1 MLRGPSVVRPRTL
14 AVAVAALTLGGCG
27 GTTRVAGHASTV
39 PRGASAATA
48 SGAGDYSDVRGSLV
62 WMRQY
67 SPESLM
73 WQTVSVD
80 RSGRGELTTL
90 IGEISGAERTPFRI
104 APGQVTVL
112 RRLLARSRGA
122 HIPSRHN
129 LRATLYT
136 LHVSGHPSVILQG
149 RIPRRMQ
156 PLVRFLTGL
165 MVTYCC

>member
-1 MLRGPSVVRPRTL
+1 MM
-14 AVAVAALTLGGCG
+14 VAALSLGGCG
-27 GTTRVAGHASTV
+27 GTTRAAGHASTSAG
-39 PRGASAATA
+39 GAS
-48 SGAGDYSDVRGSLV
+48 DYSDVRGSLV

-80 RSGRGELTTL
+80 SSGRGELTTL

-104 APGQVTVL
+104 PRGQLTVL
-112 RRLLARSRGA
+112 QRLLARSRGA
-122 HIPSRHN
+122 RIPSHHN

-149 RIPRRMQ
+149 TIPRRMR

-165 MVTYCC
+165 MSTYCC